1 MCKNTKNF
9 FLRSLHFFITET
21 ERSLPSLHV
30 RSQMSSLVKK
40 TALGSIFAFFLSS
53 FFLFLSIFFAFALR
67 YLVLPS
73 GTAIM
78 REDLFFNFAEKTPT
92 AMASFVEQPIY
103 WEGGRTG
110 ENSSSSSSSLNK
122 GQATTNIVKKSLK
135 LLPWFS
141 RKVQERIVSPHSTFD
156 VHVQL
161 DLPDSEYNRKVG
173 MFQVKAELVN
183 LNGETILDSMRPTL
197 LRYQSPLVRW
207 MKTLAYWPF
216 HVAGFVEEKQTIDVR
231 VFSKIRERRDFTRV
245 AVKLLPRGQTKN
257 GLLPEVYSAS
267 TTISLRMN
275 VLQKALYFYPILSTV
290 SVVGFNWFCL
300 NTFAVIVT
308 SLIMFMQSVSG
319 KEEGTTMM
327 DDVVHA
333 IKSTTSATIRGSD
346 KRQDKLIKS
355 ILASE
360 DDTISITTLPG
371 EMSSEPASDEMD
383 IRERKDKMPASY
395 RKDDELRRRK

>member
-1 MCKNTKNF
+1 M
-9 FLRSLHFFITET
+9 S
-21 ERSLPSLHV
+21 
-30 RSQMSSLVKK
+30 SSLVKK
-40 TALGSIFAFFLSS
+40 TALGSIFALFLSS
-53 FFLFLSIFFAFALR
+53 LFLFSSVFFAFALG

-78 REDLFFNFAEKTPT
+78 REELFFNFAEKTPT

-103 WEGGRTG
+103 WEGSRSLENATG
-110 ENSSSSSSSLNK
+110 NNK
-122 GQATTNIVKKSLK
+122 GQQEQQINNIVKRSLK
-135 LLPWFS
+135 FLPWFS
-141 RKVQERIVSPHSTFD
+141 RKVQERIVSPYSTFD
-156 VHVQL
+156 VHVKL
-161 DLPDSEYNRKVG
+161 DVPDSEYNRKVG
-173 MFQVKAELVN
+173 MFQVKVELVN
-183 LNGETILDSMRPTL
+183 SGGETILHSMRPTL

-207 MKTLAYWPF
+207 IKTLAYWPF

-257 GLLPEVYSAS
+257 GLLPEIYSAS
-267 TTISLRMN
+267 ATISLRMN
-275 VLQKALYFYPILSTV
+275 ILQKALYFYPILSTL

-308 SLIMFMQSVSG
+308 SLIVFMKSVSG

-327 DDVVHA
+327 DDVLDA
-333 IKSTTSATIRGSD
+333 IKSTSATIGGRD
-346 KRQDKLIKS
+346 KRQDKLIES

-360 DDTISITTLPG
+360 DDTISVSTPPG
-371 EMSSEPASDEMD
+371 EMSSEPASEID
-383 IRERKDKMPASY
+383 IQERRDKMPASY

>member
-1 MCKNTKNF
+1 M
-9 FLRSLHFFITET
+9 S
-21 ERSLPSLHV
+21 
-30 RSQMSSLVKK
+30 SSLVKK
-40 TALGSIFAFFLSS
+40 TALGSIFALFLSS
-53 FFLFLSIFFAFALR
+53 LFLFSSVFFAFALR

-78 REDLFFNFAEKTPT
+78 REELFFNFAEKTPT

-103 WEGGRTG
+103 WEGSRSLENATG
-110 ENSSSSSSSLNK
+110 NNK
-122 GQATTNIVKKSLK
+122 GQQEQQINNIVKRSLK
-135 LLPWFS
+135 FLPWFS
-141 RKVQERIVSPHSTFD
+141 RKVQERIVSPYSTFD
-156 VHVQL
+156 VHVKL
-161 DLPDSEYNRKVG
+161 DVPDSEYNRKVG

-183 LNGETILDSMRPTL
+183 SGGETILDSMRPTL

-257 GLLPEVYSAS
+257 GLLPEIYSAS
-267 TTISLRMN
+267 ATISLRMN
-275 VLQKALYFYPILSTV
+275 ILQKALYFYPILSTL

-308 SLIMFMQSVSG
+308 SLIVFMKSVSG

-327 DDVVHA
+327 DDVLDA
-333 IKSTTSATIRGSD
+333 IKSTSATIGGRD
-346 KRQDKLIKS
+346 KRQDKLIES

-360 DDTISITTLPG
+360 DDTISVSTPPG
-371 EMSSEPASDEMD
+371 EMSSEPASEID
-383 IRERKDKMPASY
+383 IQERRDKMPASY

>member
-1 MCKNTKNF
+1 
-9 FLRSLHFFITET
+9 
-21 ERSLPSLHV
+21 
-30 RSQMSSLVKK
+30 
-40 TALGSIFAFFLSS
+40 
-53 FFLFLSIFFAFALR
+53 
-67 YLVLPS
+67 
-73 GTAIM
+73 M

-122 GQATTNIVKKSLK
+122 GRATTNIVKKSLK

-245 AVKLLPRGQTKN
+245 AVKLLPRVQTKN

-346 KRQDKLIKS
+346 KRQDKLIES

-360 DDTISITTLPG
+360 DDTISITTPPG
-371 EMSSEPASDEMD
+371 EMSSEPPSDEMD

>member
-1 MCKNTKNF
+1 MA
-9 FLRSLHFFITET
+9 
-21 ERSLPSLHV
+21 
-30 RSQMSSLVKK
+30 SLVKK
-40 TALGSIFAFFLSS
+40 TALGSIFALFLST
-53 FFLFLSIFFAFALR
+53 FFLFISIFFAFALR

-103 WEGGRTG
+103 WEGSGKG
-110 ENSSSSSSSLNK
+110 IENSTK
-122 GQATTNIVKKSLK
+122 EQTRTTTNIVKKTLAF
-135 LLPWFS
+135 LPWFS

-161 DLPDSEYNRKVG
+161 DVPDSEYNRKVG
-173 MFQVKAELVN
+173 MFQVKAELVTTS
-183 LNGETILDSMRPTL
+183 GETILDSMRPTL

-216 HVAGFVEEKQTIDVR
+216 HLVGFVEEKQTIDVR

-245 AVKLLPRGQTKN
+245 AVKLLPRGQTKS
-257 GLLPEVYSAS
+257 GMLPEIYSAS
-267 TTISLRMN
+267 ATISLRMN
-275 VLQKALYFYPILSTV
+275 ILQKALYFYPILSTI

-300 NTFAVIVT
+300 NTFAVIMT
-308 SLIMFMQSVSG
+308 SLIVFMKSVSG

-327 DDVVHA
+327 DDVVNT
-333 IKSTTSATIRGSD
+333 IKSTTSATIGGRD
-346 KRQDKLIKS
+346 KRQDKLIES

-360 DDTISITTLPG
+360 DDTISISTQPG
-371 EMSSEPASDEMD
+371 EMSSEPASETD
-383 IRERKDKMPASY
+383 IKERRDKMPASY

>member
-1 MCKNTKNF
+1 
-9 FLRSLHFFITET
+9 
-21 ERSLPSLHV
+21 
-30 RSQMSSLVKK
+30 
-40 TALGSIFAFFLSS
+40 
-53 FFLFLSIFFAFALR
+53 
-67 YLVLPS
+67 
-73 GTAIM
+73 
-78 REDLFFNFAEKTPT
+78 
-92 AMASFVEQPIY
+92 
-103 WEGGRTG
+103 
-110 ENSSSSSSSLNK
+110 
-122 GQATTNIVKKSLK
+122 
-135 LLPWFS
+135 
-141 RKVQERIVSPHSTFD
+141 
-156 VHVQL
+156 
-161 DLPDSEYNRKVG
+161 
-173 MFQVKAELVN
+173 
-183 LNGETILDSMRPTL
+183 
-197 LRYQSPLVRW
+197 
-207 MKTLAYWPF
+207 LAYWPF

-346 KRQDKLIKS
+346 KRQDKLIES

-360 DDTISITTLPG
+360 DDTISITTPPG

>member
-1 MCKNTKNF
+1 
-9 FLRSLHFFITET
+9 
-21 ERSLPSLHV
+21 
-30 RSQMSSLVKK
+30 
-40 TALGSIFAFFLSS
+40 
-53 FFLFLSIFFAFALR
+53 
-67 YLVLPS
+67 
-73 GTAIM
+73 M

-122 GQATTNIVKKSLK
+122 GRATTNIVKKSLK

-275 VLQKALYFYPILSTV
+275 VLQKAFIFL
-290 SVVGFNWFCL
+290 
-300 NTFAVIVT
+300 TF
-308 SLIMFMQSVSG
+308 LCHGMN
-319 KEEGTTMM
+319 
-327 DDVVHA
+327 
-333 IKSTTSATIRGSD
+333 IKSPTNFSLDGNVS
-346 KRQDKLIKS
+346 
-355 ILASE
+355 
-360 DDTISITTLPG
+360 
-371 EMSSEPASDEMD
+371 
-383 IRERKDKMPASY
+383 
-395 RKDDELRRRK
+395 

>member
-1 MCKNTKNF
+1 
-9 FLRSLHFFITET
+9 
-21 ERSLPSLHV
+21 
-30 RSQMSSLVKK
+30 MSSLVKK
-40 TALGSIFAFFLSS
+40 TALGSIFALFLSS

-173 MFQVKAELVN
+173 MFQVKA
-183 LNGETILDSMRPTL
+183 ML
-197 LRYQSPLVRW
+197 LSQLL
-207 MKTLAYWPF
+207 K
-216 HVAGFVEEKQTIDVR
+216 K
-231 VFSKIRERRDFTRV
+231 
-245 AVKLLPRGQTKN
+245 KLH
-257 GLLPEVYSAS
+257 
-267 TTISLRMN
+267 
-275 VLQKALYFYPILSTV
+275 F
-290 SVVGFNWFCL
+290 
-300 NTFAVIVT
+300 
-308 SLIMFMQSVSG
+308 
-319 KEEGTTMM
+319 
-327 DDVVHA
+327 
-333 IKSTTSATIRGSD
+333 
-346 KRQDKLIKS
+346 
-355 ILASE
+355 
-360 DDTISITTLPG
+360 
-371 EMSSEPASDEMD
+371 
-383 IRERKDKMPASY
+383 
-395 RKDDELRRRK
+395 